1 VQFLVLQYEL
11 GIKLRGII
19 YLHQITHNRMQGSA
33 RRYFEMFQRL
43 CGEKNLGHV
52 VLMTTMWSE
61 LSERGVGLRRESQLK
76 NEFWNEME
84 KKGSQIRS
92 FDGSRGMAQALVCR
106 MMRKD
111 PIVLRIQQE
120 LVDEEK
126 RLDETDAGKFI
137 LPKLEARIQENT
149 GKLDELESRLSKIDS
164 TKVEERK
171 KLQRQ
176 QNEIK
181 AEKDKDAKRRARMKK
196 KLGVEIKDDLTKKVK
211 SKKWKDR
218 MSIFATILGLA
229 ISTTVNL
236 VLPLAGVAIC

>member
-33 RRYFEMFQRL
+33 KRYFEMFQRL
-43 CGEKNLGHV
+43 CGEENLGHV
-52 VLMTTMWSE
+52 VLMTTMWSD
-61 LSERGVGLRRESQLK
+61 LSARGVGLRRESQLR

-84 KKGSQIRS
+84 NKGSQIRS

-111 PIVLRIQQE
+111 PIVLRIQKE
-120 LVDEEK
+120 LVDQEK
-126 RLDETDAGKFI
+126 RLDETEAGKFI
-137 LPKLEARIQENT
+137 LPKLEARILEHS

-164 TKVEERK
+164 TKTEERA
-171 KLQRQ
+171 KLQNQ
-176 QNEIK
+176 KNEIK
-181 AEKDKDAKRRARMKK
+181 TEKDKDSRRRDRMKK
-196 KLGVEIKDDLTKKVK
+196 KLGVEIKDDLSKRAS

-236 VLPLAGVAIC
+236 VLPLAGIAIC